1 MQIFRSDEKRSVIL
15 YIIYGKSGARWEPSK
30 RDYNRQ
36 MLSAIHEDSV
46 LRGDLA
52 TIICGDF
59 NLTVEDATD
68 VFNLY
73 KKSRWVD
80 AALFGNTGFDDRPTS
95 MKGHGARI
103 DMALLNH
110 TAASLACQYD
120 LMDGINT
127 EDHRILDI
135 KMHVPCAAQHWY
147 MPKRCSNAIYQYPS
161 SGYEPPQI
169 ERDKRIQ
176 QHLAKNNLEDAY
188 KQWSLNA
195 ENLLATI
202 PATDK
207 TVSFSHGRG
216 RTAWR
221 RLTVYPPEG
230 FADTDTVWCRQ
241 LAKALRQVE
250 ELVRMQVWG
259 HRADNTYNNLRKF
272 IIREQ
277 NNFTTGVLQLVPEKI
292 NRQTLEPLQS
302 LISQEY
308 KQAKRDCGQ
317 KRLKAWKARLQS
329 SEKQCYKWVQGW
341 AKVETLP
348 MKRSDGRYTIDRT
361 QQLQEILNEW
371 IPIFQK
377 FKQEKPQV
385 QTFIEH
391 FGPNMRYQDMSLCDI
406 TGPSLVS
413 AAKATSPSSHS
424 LDNWKPEEL
433 TMLAWWYPVIFD
445 DLASIYNRIEA
456 LGRWPKQLMDA
467 YTSLIPKDDNLEDV
481 RPTDFRPITVLSSI
495 YRLYAKTRFGPL
507 LQWQEGWV
515 TEQVFGCRPG
525 RSAETMALHIAMDL
539 ESKGYTGNQFIAGVS
554 YDCRKAFDLIPIEI
568 AMKTMKIRGC
578 HPRILRAVQGLYT
591 DLRRVFRLNGA
602 AGQWWTSSNGLVQ
615 GDPISM
621 VMLNSLVTCVIESTN
636 RIPVEGLTVRSYAD
650 DLSSVVVGRSPE
662 EAKNKLRS
670 VHAVM
675 RSYVAAGCGELNDKK
690 CFTFGNAFAKGI
702 LNPSFRHLQQ
712 FSDSWWVL
720 SGA

>member
-1 MQIFRSDEKRSVIL
+1 MHIVHGNTKSSNDQLICLRICNIAGLQKDGRSEFLADNTVDFMALSETHANIYTQQSFTREMKEHTIIFGEPVSDRGFAGVAFMYKKSSAWAVKKLSFLSNKCRQFYNDSRLLCVQIFRSDEKRSVIL

-110 TAASLACQYD
+110 TAASLPCQYD

-147 MPKRCSNAIYQYPS
+147 MPKRCANAKYQYPS

-202 PATDK
+202 PTTDK

-250 ELVRMQVWG
+250 ELVRMQVWV
-259 HRADNTYNNLRKF
+259 HRADNTYSNLRKF

-329 SEKQCYKWVQGW
+329 SEKQWYKWVQGW

-391 FGPNMRYQDMSLCDI
+391 FGPNMRYQDMSL
-406 TGPSLVS
+406 
-413 AAKATSPSSHS
+413 
-424 LDNWKPEEL
+424 
-433 TMLAWWYPVIFD
+433 
-445 DLASIYNRIEA
+445 
-456 LGRWPKQLMDA
+456 
-467 YTSLIPKDDNLEDV
+467 
-481 RPTDFRPITVLSSI
+481 
-495 YRLYAKTRFGPL
+495 
-507 LQWQEGWV
+507 
-515 TEQVFGCRPG
+515 
-525 RSAETMALHIAMDL
+525 
-539 ESKGYTGNQFIAGVS
+539 
-554 YDCRKAFDLIPIEI
+554 
-568 AMKTMKIRGC
+568 
-578 HPRILRAVQGLYT
+578 
-591 DLRRVFRLNGA
+591 
-602 AGQWWTSSNGLVQ
+602 
-615 GDPISM
+615 
-621 VMLNSLVTCVIESTN
+621 
-636 RIPVEGLTVRSYAD
+636 
-650 DLSSVVVGRSPE
+650 
-662 EAKNKLRS
+662 
-670 VHAVM
+670 
-675 RSYVAAGCGELNDKK
+675 
-690 CFTFGNAFAKGI
+690 
-702 LNPSFRHLQQ
+702 
-712 FSDSWWVL
+712 
-720 SGA
+720 